1 MRRSDEVESITA
13 IRYKKNM
20 DKAYS
25 LFELIV
31 VIFAL
36 SIFLFVSIPKFNF
49 LDNFILQNE
58 LDRLFSTFYYLQQK
72 AIATNEEQKLYFNLD
87 LNSYEY
93 VGKSNLKQNYKLPN
107 KVRFGLLDNIF
118 GPPSKPEKRVN
129 LPITFKKTK
138 KNLFEV
144 IFYTDGKISSGNVYM
159 ITKDK
164 KNLMSLSVSVSPFA
178 LITKYKYQNKKWLF
192 LK

>member
-1 MRRSDEVESITA
+1 
-13 IRYKKNM
+13 M
-20 DKAYS
+20 DKAFS

-31 VIFAL
+31 IISVL
-36 SIFLFVSIPKFNF
+36 SILFFVSLPKFNF

-58 LDRLFSTFYYLQQK
+58 VDKLFSTFYYLQQK
-72 AIATNEEQKLYFNLD
+72 AITSGEEQKLYFNID

-93 VGKSNLKQNYKLPN
+93 PGKFGKKQNYILPD
-107 KVRFGLLDNIF
+107 KIQFGVFDNVY
-118 GPPSKPEKRVN
+118 GPPSKPENKIM
-129 LPITFKKTK
+129 LPITFKKID

-144 IFYTDGKISSGNVYM
+144 IFFTDGRIACGNAYM

-164 KNLMSLSVSVSPFA
+164 KNLMSLGCSVSPFA
-178 LITKYKYQNKKWLF
+178 TIIKYKYQNKKWIS